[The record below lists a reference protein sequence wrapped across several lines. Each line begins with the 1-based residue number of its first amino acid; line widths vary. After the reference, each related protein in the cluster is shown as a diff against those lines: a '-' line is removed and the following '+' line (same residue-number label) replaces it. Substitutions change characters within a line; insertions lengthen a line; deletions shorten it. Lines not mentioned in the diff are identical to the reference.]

1 MFKRRLRC
9 YWMKATVPP
18 QDKGC
23 KFQIQRKKQKDKI
36 FTNTLMLKRDAQFFV
51 FQSLHLN
58 NILAKILKILHV
70 IAAKKGQWVIVQS
83 NFPSTEMKRRKSNAS
98 KNSVFLFCFT
108 VVHSVP
114 SAKIWFLMFLFL
126 LVCMQNYHF
135 TRNYTSHVAKCVLLK
150 ISNQNDT
157 FVKPLSSLSFHAF

>member
-70 IAAKKGQWVIVQS
+70 IAAKKGQ
-83 NFPSTEMKRRKSNAS
+83 
-98 KNSVFLFCFT
+98 
-108 VVHSVP
+108 
-114 SAKIWFLMFLFL
+114 
-126 LVCMQNYHF
+126 
-135 TRNYTSHVAKCVLLK
+135 
-150 ISNQNDT
+150 
-157 FVKPLSSLSFHAF
+157 